1 MRRHSFV
8 LVELKVLEKPLLW
21 TKELACMRNSLKRTA
36 LRHLPVLENA
46 KVSKYV
52 SSFLWKEKILCF
64 FNGKKVLCAAPAP
77 KEVRRGLPL

>member
-1 MRRHSFV
+1 M

-52 SSFLWKEKILCF
+52 SSFL
-64 FNGKKVLCAAPAP
+64 
-77 KEVRRGLPL
+77 